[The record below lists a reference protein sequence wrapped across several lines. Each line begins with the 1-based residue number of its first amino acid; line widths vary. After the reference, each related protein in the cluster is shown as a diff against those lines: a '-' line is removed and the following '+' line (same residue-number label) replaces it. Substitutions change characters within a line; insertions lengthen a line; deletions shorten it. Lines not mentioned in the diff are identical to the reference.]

1 MTERWT
7 EHDRWEYADN
17 WWAGRCDRI
26 KETRPLARHMTVC
39 PVCGAPAEIVSNYL
53 GGYGAHPAAFCDV
66 DPTHRT
72 PLIWKDGR
80 FVAGAYFHRRFG
92 HSEDYRIVTPHELR
106 LLEAQA
112 RCQDLSSLYAA
123 MNGGEP
129 WEYEPPMP
137 ETDPPCMIEA
147 DATDEQKRR
156 QAAERSYLA
165 IPTTARLSENVKG
178 RV

>member
-7 EHDRWEYADN
+7 DEDRWEYADN

-26 KETRPLARHMTVC
+26 KDTKPLARHVTVC
-39 PVCGAPAEIVSNYL
+39 PVCGAPAEIVTNYL
-53 GGYGAHPAAFCDV
+53 GGYGAHPAAFCDA
-66 DPTHRT
+66 DQTHRT
-72 PLIWKDGR
+72 PLVWQNGKAVPGR
-80 FVAGAYFHRRFG
+80 YYHRRYG

-112 RCQDLSSLYAA
+112 RCLAMSDLYAY
-123 MNGGEP
+123 MEGGEA
-129 WEYEPPMP
+129 WEYPPEMP
-137 ETDPPCMIEA
+137 ETDPPGMVEA
-147 DATDEQKRR
+147 DAADEYERR

-165 IPTTARLSENVKG
+165 IPTTARLPEKVKG